1 MLTINVNGN
10 LGNQEV
16 VLSDNSVGTLTGAR
30 VFGSALSGNQVV
42 QWTFISTEHQH
53 EGFVYAGQL
62 VEGLV
67 IQSMNGNDTYR
78 IHFTNK

>member
-16 VLSDNSVGTLTGAR
+16 ILSDNTTGTFTGVR

-42 QWTFISTEHQH
+42 QWTFVSTGHQH
-53 EGFVYAGQL
+53 EGFVYAGDL
-62 VEGLV
+62 HEGLE
-67 IQSMNGNDTYR
+67 IESMNGHDTYK
-78 IHFTNK
+78 IHFVSK